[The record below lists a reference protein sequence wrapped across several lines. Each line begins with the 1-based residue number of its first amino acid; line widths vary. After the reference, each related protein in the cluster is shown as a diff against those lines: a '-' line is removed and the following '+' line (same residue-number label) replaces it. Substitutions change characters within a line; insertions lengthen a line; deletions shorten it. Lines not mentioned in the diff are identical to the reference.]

1 MKKEEIKTLKDYLP
15 DIERYFR
22 EDCYC
27 PNEVYSVDGFG
38 YMLVYADTPAKL
50 LDEGYCRNDKVLLFE
65 TMARGEHPILLN
77 VWVEDNKAV
86 ETERYEVSQ
95 ENIENIKKF
104 LHDNTHKF
112 KLTEADDL
120 AKSVKEI
127 LSLSNGLVI
136 RD

>member
-1 MKKEEIKTLKDYLP
+1 MKEEIKTLKDYLP
-15 DIERYFR
+15 DIERYFK

-38 YMLVYADTPAKL
+38 YRLVYADTPAKL
-50 LDEGYCRNDKVLLFE
+50 LDEGEYNGKVLLFE
-65 TMARGEHPILLN
+65 TLAERKDPILLN
-77 VWVEDNKAV
+77 VWVEDNKVV

-95 ENIENIKKF
+95 ENIDNIKKF

-120 AKSVKEI
+120 AKSVKDI
-127 LSLSNGLVI
+127 LSLSNGLVMI
-136 RD
+136 D

>member
-1 MKKEEIKTLKDYLP
+1 MKEEIKTLKDYLP
-15 DIERYFR
+15 DIERYFK

-50 LDEGYCRNDKVLLFE
+50 LDEGEYNGKVLLFE
-65 TMARGEHPILLN
+65 TLAERKDPILLN
-77 VWVEDNKAV
+77 VWVEDNKVV
-86 ETERYEVSQ
+86 ETERYELSQ
-95 ENIENIKKF
+95 ENIDNIKKF

-120 AKSVKEI
+120 AKSVKHI
-127 LSLSNGLVI
+127 LSLSNGLVMI
-136 RD
+136 D